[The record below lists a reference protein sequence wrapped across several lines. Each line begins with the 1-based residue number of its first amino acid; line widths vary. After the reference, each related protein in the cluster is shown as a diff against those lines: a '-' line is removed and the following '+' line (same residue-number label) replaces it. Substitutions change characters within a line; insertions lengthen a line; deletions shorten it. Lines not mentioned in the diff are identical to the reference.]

1 MAGVGRDQQAGNIN
15 FTNARSINIVA
26 AASVVRFGVLFPDLT
41 LRSVAISAFTRVFD
55 ALWQRV
61 SKGEV
66 ARMLQQHGHP
76 ILRDASLRDAP
87 QDEVGNELERD

>member
-1 MAGVGRDQQAGNIN
+1 VQ
-15 FTNARSINIVA
+15 
-26 AASVVRFGVLFPDLT
+26 FGALFPDLI

-66 ARMLQQHGHP
+66 ARMLQQRGHP
-76 ILRDASLRDAP
+76 TLRDASLRDAP
-87 QDEVGNELERD
+87 QDEVGR